1 MAYVYGYSIG
11 LLGLGM
17 LKSVSS
23 EPQRTSKI
31 RFHTA
36 EVAGS
41 SPASPT
47 LLIGKFTQNSSLP
60 ASLLEPKYG
69 RVAQIHSATR
79 KDVIREVRCSTE
91 YEVDVPDSRSALVK
105 QDSSR
110 PYDRQT
116 LAKPTPLTKVAGTG
130 SS

>member
-1 MAYVYGYSIG
+1 MCSPHRCARAAHLCGFAVLAGTRRQLPIC
-11 LLGLGM
+11 L
-17 LKSVSS
+17 
-23 EPQRTSKI
+23 
-31 RFHTA
+31 HTA

-41 SPASPT
+41 KPASPT
-47 LLIGKFTQNSSLP
+47 LRIGKFTQNSSLP
-60 ASLLEPKYG
+60 ASTSLETKYE

-79 KDVIREVRCSTE
+79 KDVIREIRCSTE
-91 YEVDVPDSRSALVK
+91 YEVDVPDSISALVK